1 VSKAMVGPSNL
12 ASDAALGAVLRVVGD
27 AIFIFDE
34 KLVCRDAGPGVRHL
48 FSIDPASVIG
58 QTRAALLDRLASGR
72 SELGTLVSKLNDP
85 EVMASRFD
93 SGPIDLASPA
103 RRLVWTSAPIL
114 HDGMT
119 VGRVDLVRDL
129 TRERD
134 LERQITE
141 MGRKLEE
148 ATLVDALTGLG
159 NLRRFEE
166 ECEREHRRAQRVWD
180 SYAVVRV
187 DVDDMAAV
195 NAKYGRAK
203 GDSLLRLLGE
213 RLRASR
219 RQYDIVARWN
229 NDDFALLLPC
239 IDRTAVK
246 RVLERAASQATEAA
260 REAGFDIKLN
270 MGVAVW
276 TPPSADSA
284 TDVLGR
290 ATAALE
296 AAREPNAESLHVDLD
311 GTSFKNDPFASI
323 GEPPERV
330 D

>member
-1 VSKAMVGPSNL
+1 MVGSSNL
-12 ASDAALGAVLRVVGD
+12 ASDAALQAVLHLVRDVVLV
-27 AIFIFDE
+27 FDE
-34 KLVCRDAGPGVRHL
+34 RLVCRQAGSGVQL
-48 FSIDPASVIG
+48 LLGVDPASLVG
-58 QTRAALLDRLASGR
+58 QTRTALLARLSVVNAGLR
-72 SELGTLVSKLNDP
+72 PLVSKLSDHVLGSSP
-85 EVMASRFD
+85 FD
-93 SGPIDLASPA
+93 SGPIDLADPA
-103 RRLVWTSAPIL
+103 RRVTWRSEPLL
-114 HDGMT
+114 HEGNL
-119 VGRVDLVRDL
+119 VGRVDVVQMI
-129 TRERD
+129 TRED
-134 LERQITE
+134 ELEAAIAE
-141 MGRKLEE
+141 MTRKLEE

-187 DVDDMAAV
+187 DIDGMNAV
-195 NAKYGRAK
+195 NTKYGRAK

-219 RQYDIVARWN
+219 RQYDIVARWH

-246 RVLERAASQATEAA
+246 RVLERASQQAEEAA
-260 REAGFDIKLN
+260 KEAGFDIKLN
-270 MGVAVW
+270 VGVAVW

-284 TDVLGR
+284 SDVLGR
-290 ATAALE
+290 ATAALDE
-296 AAREPNAESLHVDLD
+296 ARRGESGSLHVDLD

-330 D
+330 E

>member
-1 VSKAMVGPSNL
+1 MEGHPKL
-12 ASDAALGAVLRVVGD
+12 APDLALGALVD
-27 AIFIFDE
+27 ALDDAVFIFDE
-34 KLVCRDAGPGVRHL
+34 QLVCRSAGRAVCDVFH
-48 FSIDPASVIG
+48 IDPSSALG
-58 QTRAALLDRLASGR
+58 QTRASLLERFATAIKD
-72 SELGTLVSKLNDP
+72 LGPVVSKLN
-85 EVMASRFD
+85 ENASTSERFD
-93 SGPIDLASPA
+93 TGPVEIASSPA
-103 RRLVWTSAPIL
+103 RTIRWLSIPVMQGQAA
-114 HDGMT
+114 
-119 VGRVDLVRDL
+119 VGRIDLVRDL
-129 TRERD
+129 TRQRE
-134 LERQITE
+134 LESNVAD
-141 MGRKLEE
+141 MARKLEE
-148 ATLVDALTGLG
+148 ATLVDPLTGLG

-187 DVDDMAAV
+187 DVEGMTSL
-195 NAKYGRAK
+195 NSIHGRAK

-246 RVLERAASQATEAA
+246 RVLERAASQAVDAA
-260 REAGFDIKLN
+260 KEAGFEINLN
-270 MGVAVW
+270 VGVAVW
-276 TPPSADSA
+276 TPPSADTA

-290 ATAALE
+290 ATAALDV
-296 AAREPNAESLHVDLD
+296 AKKSGPGSLHVDLD